1 MFEEELPEQEQPE
14 QEQPGASAPSS
25 HATRIV
31 AVCVGLVLVA
41 FIGLLAFGGGEESN
55 STSRLLG
62 RRVPQIQGTAMDGSS
77 YDIDDS
83 RGRWVL
89 VNFFATWCP
98 PCVAEHPDLVALEA
112 WGEETDQLDLV
123 AIVFNDSEAKVQD
136 FFNEYGG
143 NWPVINDSEPA
154 ISFQIQ
160 AVPETFLVDPF
171 GVVQVHF
178 TGGLDAEEVIA
189 IIEEAS

>member
-1 MFEEELPEQEQPE
+1 MPEDILPDTTPPEEIEQ
-14 QEQPGASAPSS
+14 S
-25 HATRIV
+25 HATRVV
-31 AVCVGLVLVA
+31 ALVVGLVLMA
-41 FIGLLAFGGGEESN
+41 LIGLLAFGGGGTDSD
-55 STSRLLG
+55 SSRLLG
-62 RRVPQIQGTAMDGSS
+62 KRVPQIAGLTMAGDD

-98 PCVAEHPDLVALEA
+98 PCVAEHPDLVALQA

-123 AIVFNDSEAKVQD
+123 AVVFNDTAPNVAE
-136 FFNEYGG
+136 FFEKRGG
-143 NWPVINDSEPA
+143 SWPVLDATQPA
-154 ISFQIQ
+154 LDFQIQ

-178 TGGLDAEEVIA
+178 TGGISADEVIA
-189 IIEEAS
+189 IIEGAG